1 MAAERAPSPPIATA
15 VLHRQEV
22 ARLRALDALGWLDA
36 EPVPAL
42 DALVRAAAR
51 AAGGASAA
59 LNLVT
64 AQQVW
69 CKAGV
74 GRVARAAPRA
84 TSPCARVVATDAP
97 LVLPDVSSISAD
109 EAWAHDPA
117 AARAYAGVPLH
128 VQGLP
133 VGTLCVRDA
142 APRAW
147 DASLLAALQDF
158 AQVAE
163 ALFAARL
170 RERGDGPR
178 REHAVGASDTSAP
191 RWRADAASLPAASTA
206 AELLRLVLDGLP
218 AGVAVSDAAGRIVFA
233 NAAWHEQLGDA
244 DPPGPLSWPALV
256 RHLAYGGHYPD
267 AVGREEQF
275 VAWRLGLVGDA
286 PAVHEIRWRDGWG
299 LVGDRRLPGGHV
311 VHLSFD
317 HTAAKRSQ
325 VVAGPPQDD
334 LTPTG
339 GGLGAA
345 RPWGRSE
352 DERLALRRRQIDA
365 DAQLSAVLAAIPDLW
380 FVIDARGRFSRAST
394 PRHASLSRP
403 FEQLVGREVDAGL
416 PPAAAASAREAMQRA
431 TALGRVQRFE
441 YDVPGADGAL
451 RHFEARVSPMPG
463 GELLVLT
470 RDLTELRT
478 LAREVLL
485 MQRAFESPASLPIV
499 IADALAPGC
508 ALVYA
513 NTAFERLAGWSRD
526 EVLGRRFEDLAAG
539 GTPGRELLAQ
549 ALARGGDAAV
559 VIETPRR
566 DGSLATAELTVVAV
580 RDAADRT
587 THLIGLLHD
596 VSERQQAEQARR
608 DKLVAEMASRSKSEF
623 MSRVSH
629 EMRTPLNAIIGFA
642 QLLRL
647 QSGARLDHV
656 DHILNAGRHL
666 LTLVNDVLDLQRAET
681 GELALRPEALAL
693 SPLVDDCLAMLQPMA
708 DARGVRQQRAGADAA
723 LQALADAQ
731 RLRQVLLNI
740 GSNAVKYNRPAGR
753 VTWSVEALA
762 DGRCAVSI
770 DDTGTGMSADQ
781 LARLFQP
788 FERLGRDTSTIEG
801 TGLGLVISRRLVEA
815 MGGALEIDSRP
826 GHGTRMR
833 VVLPSAPAAAAEPRA
848 EQAAGAAAP
857 VPPAPDAEALRLLY
871 VEDNRINALLF
882 EEALSHHPGFDL
894 RVAEDGVEALEV
906 VQDWRPDVLVLD
918 ANLPGASGHEVLQQ
932 LRRLDALADAPAY
945 MCSADAMPA
954 DVQRALDAGFRAYW
968 TKPLD
973 IEVVVAELQRLR
985 RELAGLR

>member
-1 MAAERAPSPPIATA
+1 MAAERAPSPTIATA

-22 ARLRALDALGWLDA
+22 ARLRLLDALGWLDA

-51 AAGGASAA
+51 AAGGAGAA

-74 GRVARAAPRA
+74 GGAARVAPRS

-97 LVLPDVSSISAD
+97 LLVPSAA
-109 EAWAHDPA
+109 EAAEGEARSHDPA
-117 AARAYAGVPLH
+117 AACAYAGVPLR
-128 VQGLP
+128 VEGLP
-133 VGTLCVRDA
+133 VGTLCVSDA

-147 DASLLAALQDF
+147 DDSLLAALQDL
-158 AQVAE
+158 ALVAE
-163 ALFAARL
+163 ALLASRL
-170 RERGDGPR
+170 RERRESSR
-178 REHAVGASDTSAP
+178 REHLHGTGHAGSA
-191 RWRADAASLPAASTA
+191 WWEADAAVPPAAA
-206 AELLRLVLDGLP
+206 AEDLLRRVLDGLP

-244 DPPGPLSWPALV
+244 GPSGPPSWHTLV

-286 PAVHEIRWRDGWG
+286 PALQEIRWRDGWG

-317 HTAAKRSQ
+317 HTAAKRS
-325 VVAGPPQDD
+325 
-334 LTPTG
+334 
-339 GGLGAA
+339 
-345 RPWGRSE
+345 E
-352 DERLALRRRQIDA
+352 DERLALQRRQLDA
-365 DAQLSAVLAAIPDLW
+365 DAHLSAVLAAIPDLW
-380 FVIDARGRFSRAST
+380 FVVDARGRFSRAST

-416 PPAAAASAREAMQRA
+416 PPAAAEAARAAMQRA
-431 TALGRVQRFE
+431 TALGRVQRYEF
-441 YDVPGADGAL
+441 DVPGADGAV

-470 RDLTELRT
+470 RDLTESRT
-478 LAREVLL
+478 LARDVLL

-499 IADALAPGC
+499 IADALAPGLP
-508 ALVYA
+508 LVYA

-526 EVLGRRFEDLAAG
+526 AVQGWQFEDLAAT
-539 GTPGRELLAQ
+539 GTPGREPLAQ
-549 ALARGGDAAV
+549 ALRRGGDAAV
-559 VIETPRR
+559 VIETRRR
-566 DGSLATAELTVVAV
+566 DGGLFTAELTIVAA
-580 RDAADRT
+580 RDADGRT
-587 THLIGLLHD
+587 THLIGLLRD
-596 VSERQQAEQARR
+596 ISERQQAEQARR

-623 MSRVSH
+623 MSRMSH

-681 GELALRPEALAL
+681 GDLALKPEAVAL

-708 DARGVRQQRAGADAA
+708 DARGVHQQRAGAAVA
-723 LQALADAQ
+723 LHALADAQ

-740 GSNAVKYNRPAGR
+740 GSNAVKYNRPGGR
-753 VTWSVEALA
+753 VTWSIEALA
-762 DGRCAVSI
+762 DGRCAVAI
-770 DDTGTGMSADQ
+770 DDTGTGMSPDQ

-826 GHGTRMR
+826 GRGTRMH
-833 VVLPSAPAAAAEPRA
+833 VVLPAAPTVAAEP
-848 EQAAGAAAP
+848 AAPGRGAAA
-857 VPPAPDAEALRLLY
+857 VPPAVPAAGVDPLRLLY

-882 EEALSHHPGFDL
+882 EEALRRHPGFDL
-894 RVAEDGVEALEV
+894 RVAEDGAEALEV
-906 VQDWRPDVLVLD
+906 VQDWYPDVLVLD

-973 IEVVVAELQRLR
+973 IEVIVDELQRLR
-985 RELAGLR
+985 RERAGLR